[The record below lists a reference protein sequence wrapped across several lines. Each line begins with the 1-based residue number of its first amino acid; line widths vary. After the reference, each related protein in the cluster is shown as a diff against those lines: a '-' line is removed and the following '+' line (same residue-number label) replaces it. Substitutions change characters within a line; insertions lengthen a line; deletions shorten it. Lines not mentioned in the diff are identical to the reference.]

1 MWSRERRRCLA
12 PSLQRAIP
20 AGGDKCSIPFCR
32 DPQSA
37 IPQSAILHRR
47 QVQYPLLSGS
57 GPSQRAA
64 MQAAV
69 LRSAGNVQCSTV
81 QPTHHQSLPF
91 EPLYRHGG
99 TPPRMGAHG
108 SVTPCARA
116 HASVRDLTGVTAAS
130 RASQNHRDIEGD
142 HDPSNMYVHAHVHNM
157 YMSTSMYMSMST
169 SMYMDM
175 SMSMSMW
182 RAATAAA
189 PSKLRR
195 TSRMC
200 LLRLGA
206 LEQLDVPD

>member
-37 IPQSAILHRR
+37 IPQSAILHRG

-99 TPPRMGAHG
+99 TPPRMGDAMRQSACFGARPHG
-108 SVTPCARA
+108 RHRGVTSVTEP
-116 HASVRDLTGVTAAS
+116 S
-130 RASQNHRDIEGD
+130 RHRGRPRSEQQ
-142 HDPSNMYVHAHVHNM
+142 VCTCTCAHVHDHVHM
-157 YMSTSMYMSMST
+157 HVHVHVHVHVA
-169 SMYMDM
+169 
-175 SMSMSMW
+175 
-182 RAATAAA
+182 RRHRRRPIETAPNVSYVPTA
-189 PSKLRR
+189 PWCS
-195 TSRMC
+195 
-200 LLRLGA
+200 
-206 LEQLDVPD
+206 

>member
-69 LRSAGNVQCSTV
+69 LRIAGNVQCSTV

-99 TPPRMGAHG
+99 TPPRMGDAMRQSACFGARPHG
-108 SVTPCARA
+108 RHRGVTSVTEP
-116 HASVRDLTGVTAAS
+116 S
-130 RASQNHRDIEGD
+130 RHRGRPRSEQ
-142 HDPSNMYVHAHVHNM
+142 HVCTCTCAHVHDHVHM
-157 YMSTSMYMSMST
+157 HVHVHVHVA
-169 SMYMDM
+169 
-175 SMSMSMW
+175 
-182 RAATAAA
+182 RRHRRRPIETAPNVSYGPTA
-189 PSKLRR
+189 PWCS
-195 TSRMC
+195 
-200 LLRLGA
+200 
-206 LEQLDVPD
+206 

>member
-142 HDPSNMYVHAHVHNM
+142 HDPSNMYAHAHVHNM
-157 YMSTSMYMSMST
+157 YMSTSMY
-169 SMYMDM
+169 
-175 SMSMSMW
+175 MW